1 MTNKSATSSS
11 ASRYAGGRKRLGEM
25 LIEAGFITEAVL
37 KEQLAEQ
44 KARKMRLG
52 QCLIF
57 NRIVTEEDII
67 AVVSKQLRIETLRQS
82 KFVADSSLATVVS
95 EKLAHKCSAIPVHRE
110 GSLLWVGMTDPTDF
124 NSINDLMQVTNHDIE
139 PIMCTE
145 QEFEELFF
153 ATYGSKYNAQ
163 SDMLLDVEDIAVEQE
178 LRSEAE
184 AATFSIDSLQNMAEE
199 APVVRLVNS
208 ILVQALNRRASDI
221 HIQPEQDSIGI
232 RFRVDGKLEN
242 VPSPPK
248 SVLLPL
254 ISRIKLLSN
263 IDISVSRMPQD
274 GRFTYRAQNREV
286 SVRTATAPSIY
297 GEKVVMR
304 LLDQGAHSLTLE
316 DMDIVPADRRKID
329 TALRKPHGMLLAT
342 GPTGSGKST
351 MLYALL
357 KKMNR
362 PEHSIVTLE
371 DPVEYRIKGIC
382 QMQLNTRAGM
392 TFASGLRSILRQD
405 PDTIM
410 VGEIR
415 DQETADI
422 AIKAALTGHKVLS
435 TLHTNDAPGAVTR
448 FVEMGIEPFLVAS
461 TVVLVMAQRLVR
473 RICPDCAAAY
483 TPTRDELAQLGVR
496 HDSGI
501 QFFRGAGCFACNR
514 TGYRGRL
521 AVFEMLPMENTVR
534 ELVLRRASSQEIRD
548 KAIGDGLLRTL
559 TRDAAERVLAGQTTF
574 EEFLSVSFDT

>member
-1 MTNKSATSSS
+1 MTNTSATS
-11 ASRYAGGRKRLGEM
+11 APAGRYAGGRKRLGEM

-82 KFVADSSLATVVS
+82 KFAAEPSLASVVS

-124 NSINDLMQVTNHDIE
+124 NSINDLMQATNHDIE
-139 PIMCTE
+139 PVMCTE

-153 ATYGSKYNAQ
+153 ATYGSKYSAQ

-178 LRSEAE
+178 RRSDAE
-184 AATFSIDSLQNMAEE
+184 TATFSVDSLQNMAEE

-254 ISRIKLLSN
+254 VSRIKLLSN

-316 DMDIVPADRRKID
+316 DMDIVSSDRRKID
-329 TALRKPHGMLLAT
+329 AALRRPHGMLLAT

-357 KKMNR
+357 KKMNK

-483 TPTRDELAQLGVR
+483 TPTREELAQLGVR
-496 HDSGI
+496 YDSGI

-534 ELVLRRASSQEIRD
+534 DLVLQRASSQEIRD
-548 KAIGDGLLRTL
+548 KAVAGGLLRTL

-574 EEFLSVSFDT
+574 EEFLGVSFDT